1 MITAWMI
8 YGIGILDGVKGFF
21 VVMIFISA
29 LYLIL
34 IIFSA
39 LHKKDMG
46 ETETEDEK
54 KKRNR
59 LVAKVFSA
67 LVLFALLFN
76 ITPSTKLAAAM
87 FVIPA
92 IANNEKLQNI
102 GENTLNG
109 LEKLTEQWMQE
120 LVESDKKNHGGDKI

>member
-21 VVMIFISA
+21 AVMIFISA

-34 IIFSA
+34 IIFST
-39 LHKKDMG
+39 LQKKDMG
-46 ETETEDEK
+46 GTETEDEK

-67 LVLFALLFN
+67 LVLFALLFS

-87 FVIPA
+87 FVIPS

-102 GENTLNG
+102 GKNTLNG
-109 LEKLTEQWMQE
+109 LEKLTEQWLQE
-120 LVESDKKNHGGDKI
+120 LSEGDKKSQSVDKI

>member
-8 YGIGILDGVKGFF
+8 YGIGILDGVKWFF
-21 VVMIFISA
+21 AVMIFISA

-34 IIFSA
+34 IKFST
-39 LHKKDMG
+39 LQKKDMG
-46 ETETEDEK
+46 ETETDDEK

-67 LVLFALLFN
+67 LVLFALLFS

-92 IANNEKLQNI
+92 IANNENLQNI

-109 LEKLTEQWMQE
+109 LEKLTEQWLQE
-120 LVESDKKNHGGDKI
+120 LSEGDKKNQGRDKI